1 MDKFQAI
8 DTFWNSFSW
17 PAYDE
22 NTVPDDAETPRITYS
37 VTADSLGLPV
47 LISASLW
54 DRSTSWESI
63 SNKAEEIGR
72 YIDNAYPPAMKIDG
86 GRMKVMREV
95 PFIQRMS
102 DPSDNMIRR
111 IYLNVS
117 AEFFTEH

>member
-8 DTFWNSFSW
+8 DTFWNSFGW

-22 NTVPDDAETPRITYS
+22 NTVPDDAGIPRITYS
-37 VTADSLGLPV
+37 VNADSLGLPV
-47 LISASLW
+47 IIAGSLW
-54 DRSTSWESI
+54 DRSTSWENI

-72 YIDNAYPPAMKIDG
+72 YIDNMYPPAMKIDG

-102 DPSDNMIRR
+102 DPSDSMIRR

-117 AEFFTEH
+117 VEFFTEH